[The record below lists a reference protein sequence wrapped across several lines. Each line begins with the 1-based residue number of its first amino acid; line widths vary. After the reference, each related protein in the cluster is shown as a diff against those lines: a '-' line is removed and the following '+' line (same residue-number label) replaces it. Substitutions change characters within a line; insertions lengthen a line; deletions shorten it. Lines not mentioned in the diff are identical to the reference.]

1 MLKRIL
7 LSTVALTMV
16 AGSAAAADLSV
27 RSRAPAPVYKAAPM
41 EPVANWTGFY
51 LGAHG
56 GYGWSTL
63 EADGFDS
70 MDLDGALAG
79 GQIGY
84 DWQFSPN
91 WVFGLGASGS
101 WSDISGT
108 QDYFGDDLNVKA
120 KWLTTATARLG
131 YTWGPGL
138 IYVKGGAAWTKN
150 DWSYNGDSGDQTRF
164 GWTVGAGIEHQFAQ
178 NWTWFVEYNYL
189 DFGSKDVDALPG
201 VDIDQSINLVKA
213 GINFRFGGSPVVARY

>member
-1 MLKRIL
+1 MMKRIL
-7 LSTVALTMV
+7 LSTVAMMMV
-16 AGSAAAADLSV
+16 AGSASAADLSA
-27 RSRAPAPVYKAAPM
+27 RPRPANVYKAAPL
-41 EPVANWTGFY
+41 EPVSNWTGFY
-51 LGAHG
+51 IGAHG
-56 GYGWSTL
+56 GYGWAQLDSD
-63 EADGFDS
+63 EFGS

-84 DWQFSPN
+84 DWQYSQN
-91 WVFGLGASGS
+91 WVFGISASGS

-108 QDYFGDDLNVKA
+108 QNFGEDLNVKA
-120 KWLTTATARLG
+120 KWLATATARLG

-150 DWSYNGDSGDQTRF
+150 NWSYDDDSGHQTRF
-164 GWTVGAGIEHQFAQ
+164 GWTAGAGLEYQFAQ

-201 VDIDQSINLVKA
+201 VDIDQTINVVKA
-213 GINFRFGGSPVVARY
+213 GINYRFGGPVVARY